1 MDQARLLSSVNRI
14 HAAAMAPH
22 EWSLALEEVADL
34 TGGDHAVMVRLP
46 TRTEPGQLMASTRLD
61 IDALA
66 RSLSAAA
73 ELAARRPRAAHAT
86 AVARLADREFVSF
99 AAGAGPASPLPALR
113 GPTMTRAMLVSDR
126 EFERSAYYNEVVR
139 PMRGFHA
146 ALARLG
152 PHSEYALAICRG
164 PGAGDFDMDEMSGLA
179 ALVPHF
185 TTALQVQQR
194 LGQALYNATGLTHLL
209 DRIATALVIVDGDGR
224 ACFVNQRAAAILDQS
239 DGLAILQN
247 RLVATDPGDD
257 RGLREAL
264 GSIGRLAARDSTVE
278 IRLRLQREHSRVP
291 LLLSVL
297 PAASFEG
304 HGLSHRRAVAAI
316 FITEPDAQVVVDRTA
331 LVDVFRLTRREG
343 DVVVLLACGQEVPE
357 IAATLGLG
365 IGAVRN
371 YLKSAYEKTQTHSK
385 AALVAL
391 ARGFV
396 APVA

>member
-1 MDQARLLSSVNRI
+1 
-14 HAAAMAPH
+14 
-22 EWSLALEEVADL
+22 
-34 TGGDHAVMVRLP
+34 
-46 TRTEPGQLMASTRLD
+46 
-61 IDALA
+61 
-66 RSLSAAA
+66 
-73 ELAARRPRAAHAT
+73 
-86 AVARLADREFVSF
+86 
-99 AAGAGPASPLPALR
+99 
-113 GPTMTRAMLVSDR
+113 
-126 EFERSAYYNEVVR
+126 
-139 PMRGFHA
+139 
-146 ALARLG
+146 
-152 PHSEYALAICRG
+152 
-164 PGAGDFDMDEMSGLA
+164 MSGLA